1 MAKQS
6 DFNSFLKD
14 IEPSTTTVS
23 YISSIQTNLRD
34 YLKSHE
40 SYKFVHTD
48 TFLSGS
54 YAKHTSIRP
63 VAGDKKRDVDII
75 VVTTYSS
82 DKYFQFG
89 IYAFNQPKRTTN
101 VPVGNA
107 IIPHSNFIKAFVK

>member
-63 VAGDKKRDVDII
+63 VAGDKKRGISYGKLDRLI
-75 VVTTYSS
+75 VKARNF
-82 DKYFQFG
+82 DDPGKFYF
-89 IYAFNQPKRTTN
+89 R
-101 VPVGNA
+101 PVGKDNTM
-107 IIPHSNFIKAFVK
+107 IFRIHKRLRFL

>member
-54 YAKHTSIRP
+54 YANTLLFVLLPVIKSVTSILL
-63 VAGDKKRDVDII
+63 
-75 VVTTYSS
+75 
-82 DKYFQFG
+82 
-89 IYAFNQPKRTTN
+89 
-101 VPVGNA
+101 
-107 IIPHSNFIKAFVK
+107 